1 MQSMAS
7 VRSSIL
13 VRGSVFSNGT
23 STACR
28 EGRNSSLKAMLV
40 PHGQT
45 FEARADGAGG
55 KVVPTRHSISQ
66 MQRLL
71 TSTAHHDVS
80 PLRKGSLVQ
89 LMKIRRRHADN
100 NSSRVRAD
108 ATASTVESVSRE
120 EAATQPLREVVSTPN
135 APAALGPYSQA
146 IKANGMLYVSGC
158 LGLDPATMKFPSED
172 VSEQAEQ
179 LMKNMG
185 EILQAGQSNFDCVVK
200 TTILLSDLKDFGTVN
215 AIYGKYFQ
223 DSPPARST
231 FQVAA
236 LPLNAKLEIECIAL
250 LKMGGTDK

>member
-7 VRSSIL
+7 PRSSVL
-13 VRGSVFSNGT
+13 VRGSIFSSAT
-23 STACR
+23 STACQER
-28 EGRNSSLKAMLV
+28 TSSSLKAVSLL
-40 PHGQT
+40 HGQA
-45 FEARADGAGG
+45 FKARVDGAARGEFI
-55 KVVPTRHSISQ
+55 PTVYSLSQ

-71 TSTAHHDVS
+71 TSTTHVS
-80 PLRKGSLVQ
+80 SLRQQGSLAHP
-89 LMKIRRRHADN
+89 IRRRHADN

-108 ATASTVESVSRE
+108 ATVSMVESVSRE
-120 EAATQPLREVVSTPN
+120 EKATQPLREVVSTPN

-172 VSEQAEQ
+172 VSDQAEQ

-185 EILQAGQSNFDCVVK
+185 EILRAGGSSFDCVVK

-215 AIYGKYFQ
+215 AIYGRYFQ

-250 LKMGGTDK
+250 LSAGGSGRQ